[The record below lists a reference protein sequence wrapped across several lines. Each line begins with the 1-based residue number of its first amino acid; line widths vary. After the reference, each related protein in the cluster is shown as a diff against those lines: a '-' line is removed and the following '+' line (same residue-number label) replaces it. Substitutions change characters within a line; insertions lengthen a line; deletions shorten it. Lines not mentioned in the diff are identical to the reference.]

1 LIGRPIL
8 VRRANGETALRQGK
22 ERARVTRRLVG
33 ALSLAV
39 LVVMLTASVAM
50 AGEVTGNGKNKQLA
64 EPGKWG
70 THLHARSV
78 CAFSGQEDLQFFS
91 NQGGN
96 TDPHPAT
103 KGIPN
108 HSQNWGQI
116 PKAVRDDPA
125 EFGGLN
131 PGTFCNPIKGAGE
144 G

>member
-1 LIGRPIL
+1 L
-8 VRRANGETALRQGK
+8 VA
-22 ERARVTRRLVG
+22 

-39 LVVMLTASVAM
+39 LIVALTASAAL
-50 AGEVTGNGKNKQLA
+50 AGEVTGNGNNKQLD

-78 CAFSGQEDLQFFS
+78 CAFSGQEDLQYFS

-96 TDPHPAT
+96 TDPHPITRGEPA
-103 KGIPN
+103 
-108 HSQNWGQI
+108 HAQSWGQI
-116 PKAVRDDPA
+116 PKAVRGDPE

-131 PGTFCNPIKGAGE
+131 PGTFCNPIKGGGE